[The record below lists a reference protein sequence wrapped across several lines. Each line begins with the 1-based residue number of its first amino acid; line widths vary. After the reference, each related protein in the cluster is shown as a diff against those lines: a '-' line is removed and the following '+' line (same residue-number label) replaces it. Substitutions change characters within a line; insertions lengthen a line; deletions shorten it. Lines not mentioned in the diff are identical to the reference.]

1 MATKLVTPAL
11 IEYFADLPDPRIDRC
26 KTHQLNDII
35 VIAILAVICGAEHFT
50 EMEAFGEATEDWLK
64 TFLKLENG
72 VPSHDTFARVFALIS
87 PAAFNE
93 RFVKWTQAVRS
104 ATADE
109 VVAIDGKTM
118 RRSHNKAK
126 GQSAIH
132 IVSAWATR
140 NRLTL
145 GQIKVAEKS
154 NEIMAVPELL
164 RLLNLKGCIVTM
176 DALNTQKEIAQEI
189 REQGADYI
197 LALKDNHPHLRAEV
211 EGVFEA
217 VVNQSSDDQ
226 AVSKAESHEQGHGR
240 RETRRGWSVA
250 APKWLTGYDQWQDL
264 KSLVMI
270 ESERTIKDQTRT
282 ERRYFI
288 SSLAPDAA
296 RAMEAARAH
305 WGIENSLHWVLDV
318 TFREDDS
325 RVRIKNAAENL
336 ALIRKITHNLLQQ
349 EKTLKR
355 GIKTK
360 RLVAS
365 WDRSYLLKIIGLIP
379 NDP

>member
-1 MATKLVTPAL
+1 MATKHLTPAL

-26 KTHQLNDII
+26 KAHQLDEII

-64 TFLKLENG
+64 TFLKLEHSI
-72 VPSHDTFARVFALIS
+72 PSHDTFARVFALLS

-93 RFVKWTQAVRS
+93 RFVKWMQAVRS

-118 RRSHNKAK
+118 RRSADK
-126 GQSAIH
+126 GNGHTAIH
-132 IVSAWATR
+132 LVSAWATR

-154 NEIMAVPELL
+154 NEITAVPELL

-176 DALNTQKEIAQEI
+176 DALNPQKEIVHEI
-189 REQGADYI
+189 REQGADYL

-211 EGVFEA
+211 EGIFEA
-217 VVNQSSDDQ
+217 VRRQPQ
-226 AVSKAESHEQGHGR
+226 ADRSVSRAQTNEQGHGR
-240 RETRRGWSVA
+240 TEVRRSWSVA
-250 APKWLTGYDQWQDL
+250 APNWLTGYDQWRDL
-264 KSLVMI
+264 NSLVLI
-270 ESERTIKDQTRT
+270 ESTRTIKDQTTT
-282 ERRYFI
+282 ELRYFI
-288 SSLAPDAA
+288 SSLPPDAA
-296 RAMEAARAH
+296 RSMEAARSH

-318 TFREDDS
+318 VFREDDS

-336 ALIRKITHNLLQQ
+336 ALVRKITHNLLEQ

-360 RLVAS
+360 RLMAS
-365 WDRSYLLKIIGLIP
+365 WDRDYLLKIIGLIP
-379 NDP
+379 TDS